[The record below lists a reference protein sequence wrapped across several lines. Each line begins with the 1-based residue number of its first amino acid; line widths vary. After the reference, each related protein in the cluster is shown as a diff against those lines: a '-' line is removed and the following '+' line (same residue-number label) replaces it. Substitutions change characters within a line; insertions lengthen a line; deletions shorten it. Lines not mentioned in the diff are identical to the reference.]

1 MSHLQSSKGGENKYI
16 LFYFKNTLL
25 DDSEFPLLGLDH
37 FDYHYHFDKVEPGV
51 SGQLYTLL
59 GDREKIFAPMR
70 FHRFNVQ
77 CNAAVLY
84 IFAEILFA
92 RHILSY
98 FMATSSILFF
108 TCPRSFIPASL
119 FLHFMIHILSFRF
132 LGFNIYLHDRW

>member
-1 MSHLQSSKGGENKYI
+1 MSHLQSSKGGEEKYI
-16 LFYFKNTLL
+16 LVYSKNTLL
-25 DDSEFPLLGLDH
+25 DDSEF
-37 FDYHYHFDKVEPGV
+37 FQQITNKVEPGV

-77 CNAAVLY
+77 CN
-84 IFAEILFA
+84 
-92 RHILSY
+92 
-98 FMATSSILFF
+98 SI
-108 TCPRSFIPASL
+108 

>member
-16 LFYFKNTLL
+16 LVYFKNTLL
-25 DDSEFPLLGLDH
+25 DDSEFSTNIPLLGLYH

-77 CNAAVLY
+77 CNS
-84 IFAEILFA
+84 IFL
-92 RHILSY
+92 L
-98 FMATSSILFF
+98 
-108 TCPRSFIPASL
+108 
-119 FLHFMIHILSFRF
+119 
-132 LGFNIYLHDRW
+132 LGFLASIFIFTTGGDRISIKPAWFSLLLCKTI

>member
-1 MSHLQSSKGGENKYI
+1 MSHLQSSKGGEEKYI
-16 LFYFKNTLL
+16 LVYSKNTLL
-25 DDSEFPLLGLDH
+25 DDSEF
-37 FDYHYHFDKVEPGV
+37 FQQITNKVEPGV

-108 TCPRSFIPASL
+108 TCPRSFLPASL

>member
-16 LFYFKNTLL
+16 LVYFKNTLL

-77 CNAAVLY
+77 CN
-84 IFAEILFA
+84 
-92 RHILSY
+92 
-98 FMATSSILFF
+98 SI
-108 TCPRSFIPASL
+108 